1 MAFLG
6 LRSRPLGQVLTA
18 RKRPRL
24 SYQAFILM
32 LVLELPSGSHGLFFD
47 IPLMALQLFILI
59 VNNNKYKPP
68 YHCTRKL
75 NGNYDHEI

>member
-6 LRSRPLGQVLTA
+6 LRSGPLGQVLTA

-32 LVLELPSGSHGLFFD
+32 LVLELPDASHGPFRSISF
-47 IPLMALQLFILI
+47 MAFATIYI
-59 VNNNKYKPP
+59 
-68 YHCTRKL
+68 
-75 NGNYDHEI
+75 NYERQ

>member
-6 LRSRPLGQVLTA
+6 LRSGPLGQVLTA

-32 LVLELPSGSHGLFFD
+32 LVLELPSGSHGLFM
-47 IPLMALQLFILI
+47 PSYLWLYSYFILI
-59 VNNNKYKPP
+59 VGNDKYKPP
-68 YHCTRKL
+68 YHCS
-75 NGNYDHEI
+75 

>member
-6 LRSRPLGQVLTA
+6 LRSGPLGQVLTA

-32 LVLELPSGSHGLFFD
+32 LVLELPSGSHGLFYAVL
-47 IPLMALQLFILI
+47 LMALQLFYI
-59 VNNNKYKPP
+59 N
-68 YHCTRKL
+68 CGQR
-75 NGNYDHEI
+75 